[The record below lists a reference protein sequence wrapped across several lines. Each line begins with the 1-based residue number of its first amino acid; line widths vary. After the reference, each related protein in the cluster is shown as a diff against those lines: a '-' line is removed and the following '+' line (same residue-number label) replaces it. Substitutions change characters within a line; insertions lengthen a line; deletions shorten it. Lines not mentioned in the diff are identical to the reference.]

1 MIFSILFFVIVH
13 CSYFTQIRLSMENM
27 MSTSSVLPAT
37 WVVISLLGLSA
48 CQPDTP
54 IESSA
59 PADEVER
66 VTLIHHARIYNFD
79 AAETTIADGALA
91 VSASGEI
98 LAIGDTP
105 SLLASFPQAEMVD
118 LEGKVVLPGLID
130 SHGHLMGLARSLTR
144 GDLTG
149 TSSKEE
155 VIQRLQDFAPTL
167 GEGDWLLGEGWD
179 QNDWPDT
186 RFPTRADLDREFA
199 NRPVWLRRIDGHA
212 AWGNTLALAQADR
225 DLSGDWNPPGGLIH
239 RDAGGEPTG
248 ILLDNAM
255 GLVDRAVPPVSEEVL
270 DAALGKAIDLLLSR
284 GLTGVHDPGLGLA
297 DVRRLQQR
305 ISDGRLPLRVYVM
318 ADGMGETLEW
328 LCQSGPLFDV
338 SGRLVMR
345 SVKLYAD
352 GALGSRGAALL
363 ADYSDDPGNRGLLFQ
378 DDETVQDNMRRIMSC
393 GLQVGIHAIGDAG
406 NHQALDAYA
415 AVIPEFPHNPGRHRI
430 EHAQVLALED
440 IPRLAQL
447 GLIAAMQP
455 THATSDMYWAV
466 ERLGPQRITGAYAWR
481 SLLDSAARL
490 ALGSDFPVE
499 NVNPMLGIH
508 AAITRQDRN
517 GWPDGGWYPDQR
529 ISRHEAVR
537 GFTLDAAYAAF
548 MEDSVGSLE
557 AGKKADFI
565 VLDRD
570 IMSVPA
576 AEIPQ
581 IHVLQTW
588 VDGIRVY

>member
-1 MIFSILFFVIVH
+1 
-13 CSYFTQIRLSMENM
+13 
-27 MSTSSVLPAT
+27 MSTSRVLPAT
-37 WVVISLLGLSA
+37 WVFISLLGLSA

-54 IESSA
+54 IESLA
-59 PADEVER
+59 GTDEVER
-66 VTLIHHARIYNFD
+66 VTLIHHARIYSFD
-79 AAETTIADGALA
+79 AAQTTIADGALA

-98 LAIGDTP
+98 LAVGDTP

-144 GDLTG
+144 ADLTG

-167 GEGDWLLGEGWD
+167 GEDDWLLGEGWD

-186 RFPTRADLDREFA
+186 RFPTSADLDREFPR
-199 NRPVWLRRIDGHA
+199 RPVWLRRIDGHA
-212 AWGNTLALAQADR
+212 AWGNALALAQADR
-225 DLSGDWNPPGGLIH
+225 DLSGDWNPRGGLIQ
-239 RDAGGEPTG
+239 RDAGGEATG

-255 GLVDRAVPPVSEEVL
+255 GLVDSAVPPVSEEVL
-270 DAALGKAIDLLLSR
+270 DTALGKAIDLLLSL

-297 DVRRLQQR
+297 DVRRLQHK
-305 ISDGRLPLRVYVM
+305 ISDGRLPLRVYAM
-318 ADGMGETLEW
+318 ADGIGETLQW
-328 LCQSGPLFDV
+328 LCQSGPLFDA

-363 ADYSDDPGNRGLLFQ
+363 ADYSDDPGNRGLLRQ

-406 NHQALDAYA
+406 NRQALDAYA

-455 THATSDMYWAV
+455 THATSDMYWV
-466 ERLGPQRITGAYAWR
+466 EQRLGPQRIKGAYAWR

-499 NVNPMLGIH
+499 KVSPMLGIH

-529 ISRHEAVR
+529 ISRQEAVR
-537 GFTLDAAYAAF
+537 SFTLDAAYAAF
-548 MEDSVGSLE
+548 MEDSTGSLE

-570 IMSVPA
+570 IMLVPA
-576 AEIPQ
+576 AEILQ
-581 IHVLQTW
+581 VRVVQTW
-588 VDGIRVY
+588 VDGIRVYPSR

>member
-1 MIFSILFFVIVH
+1 
-13 CSYFTQIRLSMENM
+13 
-27 MSTSSVLPAT
+27 MSTSSILPAT
-37 WVVISLLGLSA
+37 WVFVCLLGLSA

-59 PADEVER
+59 GDDGVES
-66 VTLIHHARIYNFD
+66 VTLIHHARVYSFD

-91 VSASGEI
+91 FSASGEI

-144 GDLTG
+144 ADLTG

-155 VIQRLQDFAPTL
+155 VIQRLRDFAPTL
-167 GEGDWLLGEGWD
+167 GEDDWLLGEGWD
-179 QNDWPDT
+179 QNDWRDT

-212 AWGNTLALAQADR
+212 AWGNALALAQADR
-225 DLSGDWNPPGGLIH
+225 DLSGDWNPPGGLIQ

-255 GLVDRAVPPVSEEVL
+255 GLVDSAVPPVSEKVL
-270 DAALGKAIDLLLSR
+270 DAALGKAIDQLLSL

-305 ISDGRLPLRVYVM
+305 IRDGRLPLRVYAM

-328 LCQSGPLFDV
+328 LCQSGPLLDA

-378 DDETVQDNMRRIMSC
+378 DDETVQNNMRRIMSC

-406 NHQALDAYA
+406 NRQVLDAYA

-440 IPRLAQL
+440 ILRLAQL

-455 THATSDMYWAV
+455 THATSDMYWA
-466 ERLGPQRITGAYAWR
+466 EQRLGQERIQGAYAWR

-499 NVNPMLGIH
+499 KVNPMLGIH
-508 AAITRQDRN
+508 AAVTRQDRN
-517 GWPDGGWYPDQR
+517 GWPDGGWYPAQR
-529 ISRHEAVR
+529 LSQQEAVR

-548 MEDSVGSLE
+548 MENSVGSLE

-570 IMSVPA
+570 IMLVPA

-581 IHVLQTW
+581 VRVLQTW
-588 VDGIRVY
+588 VDGIRVYESRY